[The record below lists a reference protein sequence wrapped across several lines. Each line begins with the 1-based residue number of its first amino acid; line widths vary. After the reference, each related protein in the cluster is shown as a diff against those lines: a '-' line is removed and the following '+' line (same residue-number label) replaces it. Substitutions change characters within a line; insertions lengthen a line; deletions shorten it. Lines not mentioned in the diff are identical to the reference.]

1 MEKIL
6 MHPIISQA
14 MAAMTR
20 TSDQEKEREMA
31 GVLHLINT
39 RKHIADAHQAARNAA
54 DELECGLAGNYDAGD
69 IVEVPKIRQ
78 GWIQKRVREAI
89 DLGLPD
95 ELRKAC
101 EAYLDRTGGPS
112 RLLQPK
118 GRE

>member
-6 MHPIISQA
+6 MHPIISRA

-20 TSDQEKEREMA
+20 TPDHEKERKMA

-39 RKHIADAHQAARNAA
+39 RKHIAEAHQSARNAA

-89 DLGLPD
+89 DLGLTD

-101 EAYLDRTGGPS
+101 EVYIEKIG
-112 RLLQPK
+112 K
-118 GRE
+118 